1 MKQKLKVILLD
12 FIYFLLF
19 AIILILIKIKLGK
32 ILINLKS
39 YGAGLNTFT
48 NQNVQ
53 EVQNLLS
60 QLNSIAINAFI
71 FLFIIIPLISFILYV
86 LFQGLTFKKEK
97 FSFKR
102 FILISLF
109 PFIAL
114 ILTLFTLNVYSLIL
128 FIITGYIVFISYF
141 YDLKKINL
149 AYKKF
154 YKLFPMYLLYLF
166 LPFLIIGFFY
176 LAYTRIPISFDFIY
190 IILFGIF
197 FSILFS
203 LYKIYL
209 IKKLN

>member
-19 AIILILIKIKLGK
+19 AIILILTKIKLGK

-48 NQNVQ
+48 SQNVQ

-114 ILTLFTLNVYSLIL
+114 ILTLFTLNVYLLIL
-128 FIITGYIVFISYF
+128 FIVTGYLTFILYF
-141 YDLKKINL
+141 SAISTILMILSSCEEKV
-149 AYKKF
+149 
-154 YKLFPMYLLYLF
+154 PMMRRF
-166 LPFLIIGFFY
+166 LEFLIISSRF
-176 LAYTRIPISFDFIY
+176 
-190 IILFGIF
+190 
-197 FSILFS
+197 
-203 LYKIYL
+203 
-209 IKKLN
+209 